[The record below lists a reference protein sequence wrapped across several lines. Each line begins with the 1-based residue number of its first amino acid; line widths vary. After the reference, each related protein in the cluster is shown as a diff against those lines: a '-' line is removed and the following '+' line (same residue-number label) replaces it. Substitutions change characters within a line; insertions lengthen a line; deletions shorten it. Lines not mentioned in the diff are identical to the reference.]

1 VKRDKKRLH
10 FPSYFYFPIHGSTNF
25 EIVLHMQNKRLYNNK
40 ATKKSS
46 AIFALLLALSSTR
59 RRRNEREPWR
69 KKVART
75 RMKDITKGWHV
86 IIAQPRFAANK
97 HEKCTLSNNNNNN
110 NNNKNTTLHQ
120 QNNPSALQLR
130 K

>member
-1 VKRDKKRLH
+1 
-10 FPSYFYFPIHGSTNF
+10 
-25 EIVLHMQNKRLYNNK
+25 MQNKRLYNK

-46 AIFALLLALSSTR
+46 AIFALLALSSTR

-75 RMKDITKGWHV
+75 RMKDIAKGWHV
-86 IIAQPRFAANK
+86 AQPRFAANK
-97 HEKCTLSNNNNNN
+97 YKKCTLSNNNNNN
-110 NNNKNTTLHQ
+110 NNKNITLHQ